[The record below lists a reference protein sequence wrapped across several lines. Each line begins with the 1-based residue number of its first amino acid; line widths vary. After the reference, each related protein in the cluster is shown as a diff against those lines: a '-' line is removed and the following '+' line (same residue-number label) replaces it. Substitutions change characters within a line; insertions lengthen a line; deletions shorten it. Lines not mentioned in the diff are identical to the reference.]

1 MNESSQR
8 TKQLASLAFIILI
21 GVVFAL
27 QFGPG
32 SRGCDGRLQ
41 TEQEAATV
49 AVVNRREITTRD
61 FARAYANQAAQYQGQ
76 GLTNDILKQLGVPK
90 SVLDSLVN
98 NELIAQDAEANG
110 ITASDEELRE
120 LLFSVPMFQRDGV
133 FNAEVYQQNV
143 RGFMGK
149 SATDFETELRR
160 SLAAQKQQELILGGA
175 IVSEDEVRARYQ
187 REGNTANL
195 SYVRFLPAM
204 FADQVAEPTAAQ
216 LAAFEATH
224 ADGIKAQYDANA
236 SIYAEAEKVQAR
248 QILIA
253 LPEGAS
259 DADRTAAK
267 ERASALRT
275 EITGG
280 KDFAAAA
287 REASD
292 DQGTREQGGEL
303 GWVERGAFTQ
313 ELSDAV
319 FGLEV
324 GGVTEPILTQYGF
337 HLVKVE
343 GKRPASTRA
352 LAEVSSEIA
361 RSLYKKE
368 EAQKLARAAAD
379 KALADAKA
387 GRALTELFPAP
398 EAGATPSFGVEA
410 DPEAR
415 STGVFTAS
423 ATSVPGLMGDQTE
436 LLAATF
442 KTGGPAL
449 LDQVFEIGDALV
461 VAQVTER
468 AQPSD
473 EAFAQQQD
481 ALREEARE
489 AKKIELRDTYVEQ
502 LRQRANITINQQSV
516 DAAIGG

>member
-160 SLAAQKQQELILGGA
+160 SLAAQKQQELILSGA

-216 LAAFEATH
+216 LAAFEAT
-224 ADGIKAQYDANA
+224 
-236 SIYAEAEKVQAR
+236 QAR